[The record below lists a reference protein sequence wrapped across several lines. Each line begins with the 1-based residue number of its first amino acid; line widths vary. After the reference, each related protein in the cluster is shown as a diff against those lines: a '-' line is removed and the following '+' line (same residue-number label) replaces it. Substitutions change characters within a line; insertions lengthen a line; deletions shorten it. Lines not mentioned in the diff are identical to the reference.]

1 MNDILVTME
10 ENSRTAGQE
19 VSERVVTVQLLSQR
33 FEFQKHG
40 ELFPQEKTNTNT
52 DTQFVVLLV
61 DAELADLAPGVGY
74 HIVAG
79 IPP

>member
-52 DTQFVVLLV
+52 DT
-61 DAELADLAPGVGY
+61 
-74 HIVAG
+74 
-79 IPP
+79 